1 MCLLLS
7 GFYTLRAT
15 LKIHLLCFVQLVKK
29 TEKIY
34 TLQIQTFHRT
44 QRRLYRTTNWIEWS
58 SPSFTLI
65 KVMTLIYRKRE
76 RNILKLVA
84 SQRSVTMFYHWL
96 LSPWILSHRASRPRP
111 LLSTVN
117 STVAPSAHYWE
128 ISTREQTQQPWPW
141 VGNSY
146 FSCCLL
152 TLLTWLEDFGY
163 TMEKISL
170 ISSWL

>member
-1 MCLLLS
+1 MCLPLS

-29 TEKIY
+29 PAIY

-76 RNILKLVA
+76 KYTETCCFTKV
-84 SQRSVTMFYHWL
+84 SHYV
-96 LSPWILSHRASRPRP
+96 LSLTPISLDSLASRVPSTP
-111 LLSTVN
+111 IAKYGQQYCSSVSTLL
-117 STVAPSAHYWE
+117 
-128 ISTREQTQQPWPW
+128 
-141 VGNSY
+141 GN
-146 FSCCLL
+146 FHTGANPATL
-152 TLLTWLEDFGY
+152 TLGRQLLLFLLPLDPTNMTWRFRIHYG
-163 TMEKISL
+163 KIQSH
-170 ISSWL
+170 